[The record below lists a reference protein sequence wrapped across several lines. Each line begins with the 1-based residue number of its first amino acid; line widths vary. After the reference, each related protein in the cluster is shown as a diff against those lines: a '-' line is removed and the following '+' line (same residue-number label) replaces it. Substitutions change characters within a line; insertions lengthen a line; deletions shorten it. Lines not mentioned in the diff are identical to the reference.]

1 MYDVSVYISE
11 AEVAAFVAESELF
24 VVHTEEVEDG
34 RVKVVHVDLVLDRV
48 LSELV
53 SRAIDE
59 AGFYA
64 PSGQPNRK
72 SSWIVVTA

>member
-34 RVKVVHVDLVLDRV
+34 RVKVVHVDLVLDCGCVCCSNLNR
-48 LSELV
+48 
-53 SRAIDE
+53 IDLCIHRNLRSLI
-59 AGFYA
+59 F
-64 PSGQPNRK
+64 
-72 SSWIVVTA
+72 